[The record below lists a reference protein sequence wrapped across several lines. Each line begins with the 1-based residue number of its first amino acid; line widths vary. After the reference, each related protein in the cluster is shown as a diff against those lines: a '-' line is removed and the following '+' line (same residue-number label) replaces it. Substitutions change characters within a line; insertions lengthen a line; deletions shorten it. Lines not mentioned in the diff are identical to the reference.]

1 MIKAT
6 TMTYYEHSYME
17 VVVVDEFGI
26 NLCIYCDDVYKE
38 ALIVNVITVNAKV
51 DKKKVRTH
59 SKYQNIGVR
68 NCVPYNFYLY
78 AR

>member
-17 VVVVDEFGI
+17 VVVVELGI

-38 ALIVNVITVNAKV
+38 ELIVNVIAVNTKV
-51 DKKKVRTH
+51 DLKKVRTSATYH
-59 SKYQNIGVR
+59 
-68 NCVPYNFYLY
+68 
-78 AR
+78 